1 MPPVRFKPP
10 QQVWIK
16 CPKGRIVPL
25 EEPDIKLG
33 KTVVA
38 AAPHRITAEQL
49 EQARRTLRRYLGRS
63 KEMLINV
70 HATYPVTRKAE
81 GVKMGQ
87 GKGAIDHFVA
97 RVPAGRVLF
106 HIPQVNPFQSLLPQA
121 PNYRAFKAVAGKL
134 PFPVVFRQQNN
145 YFPMDSV
152 QRLIEVKRCLD
163 TEAHTQTVRRKLL
176 ESFQSSSTD
185 ATHAAPPYTGS
196 SSS

>member
-1 MPPVRFKPP
+1 MRFKAP
-10 QQVWIK
+10 QQVRIR

-25 EEPDIKLG
+25 NEPDIKIG

-63 KEMLINV
+63 KEVHATV

-87 GKGAIDHFVA
+87 GKGAIHHFVA

-106 HIPQVNPFQSLLPQA
+106 HIPQVNPFHTFMPQA
-121 PNYRAFKAVAGKL
+121 PNYHAFKRIAGKL
-134 PFPVVFRQQNN
+134 PFPVVFREQNN
-145 YFPMDSV
+145 YFPLDSV
-152 QRLIEVKRCLD
+152 QRLIEIKRRMD
-163 TEAHTQTVRRKLL
+163 AEAHEAQVKNKLL
-176 ESFQSSSTD
+176 EGF
-185 ATHAAPPYTGS
+185 PPNTCN
-196 SSS
+196 

>member
-10 QQVWIK
+10 QQVRIK

-25 EEPDIKLG
+25 NEPEVKLG
-33 KTVVA
+33 KTIVA

-63 KEMLINV
+63 KEMLANV

-106 HIPQVNPFQSLLPQA
+106 HIPQINPFHALLPQS

-134 PFPVVFRQQNN
+134 PFPVVFREQNN

-152 QRLIEVKRCLD
+152 QRLIDAKKRID
-163 TEAHTQTVRRKLL
+163 AEAHTLKVRSKLL
-176 ESFQSSSTD
+176 EALQQNQK
-185 ATHAAPPYTGS
+185 
-196 SSS
+196 